1 MIKNIIPALLKDFF
15 HIQNTK
21 WVIYY
26 EYHKECSYCRSGK
39 SQEVSLPF
47 QFYQR

>member
-1 MIKNIIPALLKDFF
+1 MIKSIIPALLKDLYCM
-15 HIQNTK
+15 QDTK

-26 EYHKECSYCRSGK
+26 EYHKECSYCRLVK